1 MDSKKS
7 FKAFLNELKSAFP
20 SEEFGDAD
28 VTEYESMITP
38 KLMKVLQRDRSLFEE
53 PFEVFDVDIAPLVR
67 PNPEPFWKH
76 IQSCS
81 FAAFL
86 SGDVKSKIS
95 KLLEGFKDVF
105 GDKQTELDGILG
117 SEESRS
123 KVSEI
128 MDFVMTTKLA
138 KVVTSLAES
147 IDISSLGIDF
157 DNLED
162 ALKSIQE
169 PSNKIM
175 ETVMRKVRDEL
186 DSRLRRGEFSKEQ
199 LVQDIERI
207 KVKVQEAFG
216 DMFNDMLGARKADVP
231 ATALLSNTPEARR
244 ARMMARL
251 RRKVNERKSGDINKD
266 A

>member
-1 MDSKKS
+1 MDAKKS
-7 FKAFLNELKSAFP
+7 FKAFLSELKSAFP
-20 SEEFGDAD
+20 SEEFGEVDIA
-28 VTEYESMITP
+28 EYETMITP
-38 KLMKVLQRDRSLFEE
+38 KVLQILQKDRKLFEE

-67 PNPEPFWKH
+67 ANPDRFWKH
-76 IQSCS
+76 IQSSS

-86 SGDVKSKIS
+86 SGDIKGKVG
-95 KLLEGFKDVF
+95 KLLDNFKHLW
-105 GDKQTELDGILG
+105 GGSTTEIDKILG

-128 MDFVMTTKLA
+128 LEFVMSTKLA
-138 KVVTSLAES
+138 KIVSSLVET
-147 IDISSLGIDF
+147 IDIASLGIDF
-157 DNLED
+157 DNPED

-175 ETVMRKVRDEL
+175 ETVMRKIKDEL

-216 DMFNDMLGARKADVP
+216 DVFNDMLGGRKADVP

-251 RRKVNERKSGDINKD
+251 RRKVSERKSGDINKD